1 MFVKDHQLSYKAV
14 DVDAY
19 SNLDN
24 DTWSYYEALALV
36 ICLGYQCSQLRLWWK
51 LIEVNF
57 EDGLKQFSDDK
68 HALELEE
75 YAVNNN
81 GEANLYVEHLSVNQP
96 QYISYE
102 ELLQLAHAFLDE
114 DEGERNGA
122 HVDENDGAEVGHED
136 VQHVVQMLKLVLR
149 WRGEE
154 APKGGTDGGVGPY
167 ENDVVD
173 DGGSQNVV
181 NESGDVVCHNENGA
195 DNVMSTGQF
204 EDEDDSF
211 SPSTSK
217 ASDEDIDDDTE
228 FHLWSPQA
236 ETPQPETT
244 PAAAS
249 SQPATSKAKGTT
261 TKSSAAVGKTT
272 TAKARTWYGDSVMD
286 FGFWGSRD

>member
-1 MFVKDHQLSYKAV
+1 M
-14 DVDAY
+14 
-19 SNLDN
+19 DN

-173 DGGSQNVV
+173 DGVKMLSMKVGMLFVIMKMVQIMSCQLGNLKMRMIHSLQVPQKP
-181 NESGDVVCHNENGA
+181 
-195 DNVMSTGQF
+195 VMKILMMILNLWMTWAVLTIL
-204 EDEDDSF
+204 ELVWL
-211 SPSTSK
+211 
-217 ASDEDIDDDTE
+217 IL
-228 FHLWSPQA
+228 HLIYL
-236 ETPQPETT
+236 
-244 PAAAS
+244 
-249 SQPATSKAKGTT
+249 
-261 TKSSAAVGKTT
+261 
-272 TAKARTWYGDSVMD
+272 TWMMLEMM
-286 FGFWGSRD
+286 